1 MADPGVSGLTEVGEG
16 AGGGLSEEVAMGFSR
31 SEILAVKALT
41 VSDNAFVFFFLSFPE
56 TSVSA

>member
-16 AGGGLSEEVAMGFSR
+16 AGGGLSEEVAMGFIR

-41 VSDNAFVFFFLSFPE
+41 VSDNAFFF
-56 TSVSA
+56 